1 MATKN
6 NDFFD
11 LNRLLRDNIRQLIP
25 YSSARD
31 EFAGNAQVYLDAN
44 ENAFGSP
51 LPEAYNRYPDPL
63 QQHLKEKIS
72 EIKSVPASR
81 IFLGNGSDEAIDLLY
96 RAFCQPGIDNVV
108 TLPPTYGMYEVSA
121 TINDVERS
129 EEHTSE
135 LQSLMR
141 TSYAVF
147 CLKKTKHNQKQ

>member
-63 QQHLKEKIS
+63 QHHLKEKIS
-72 EIKSVPASR
+72 EIKSV
-81 IFLGNGSDEAIDLLY
+81 
-96 RAFCQPGIDNVV
+96 
-108 TLPPTYGMYEVSA
+108 
-121 TINDVERS
+121 RS

-135 LQSLMR
+135 LKSLMR
-141 TSYAVF
+141 SSYAIV
-147 CLKKTKHNQKQ
+147 CLKQKIH